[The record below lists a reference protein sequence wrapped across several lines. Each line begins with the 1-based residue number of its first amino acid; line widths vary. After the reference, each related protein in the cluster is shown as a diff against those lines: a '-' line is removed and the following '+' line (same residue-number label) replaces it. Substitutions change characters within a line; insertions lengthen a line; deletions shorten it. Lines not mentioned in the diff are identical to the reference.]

1 MTKEIT
7 ISFEEDIIENAL
19 KRARSEETTLDDLI
33 RGWLADYA
41 QRQKQVD
48 EAMATIEALSSK
60 IDLGGR
66 KFTREEMNER

>member
-7 ISFEEDIIENAL
+7 ISLEEDIIETAL
-19 KRARSEETTLDDLI
+19 KRASAEDTTLDKLI

-41 QRQKQVD
+41 QRQRQVD
-48 EAMATIEALSSK
+48 EAMAAIEALSGK
-60 IDLGGR
+60 IDMGGR

>member
-7 ISFEEDIIENAL
+7 ISFEEDIIETAL
-19 KRARSEETTLDDLI
+19 KRARAEDTTLDDLI

-41 QRQKQVD
+41 QRQRQVD
-48 EAMATIEALSSK
+48 EAMATIEALSGK
-60 IDLGGR
+60 VDLGGR

>member
-7 ISFEEDIIENAL
+7 ISLEDDIIETAL
-19 KRARSEETTLDDLI
+19 ERARAEKTTLDDLI

-41 QRQKQVD
+41 QRRMQVD
-48 EAMATIEALSSK
+48 AAMATIEALRGS

-66 KFTREEMNER
+66 KLTREEMNER